1 MSMVIVD
8 GDPIPV
14 EWIVDPILV
23 EVDRR
28 PDRGQKWIT
37 NPITVERP

>member
-1 MSMVIVD
+1 MSMVTVD

-14 EWIVDPILV
+14 EWIVDPIPVKWIVDPIPV

-28 PDRGQKWIT
+28 SDPG
-37 NPITVERP
+37 